1 MIDEYDDRML
11 VGEVA
16 LQDLH
21 RVVGYLE
28 SGDQLHLAHNF
39 VFIDQDWDADTLR
52 HLDRRLRGA
61 RGGGGLARVVLWPTT
76 TTRAPPAASTTT
88 GSARSGPARSW

>member
-1 MIDEYDDRML
+1 MI

-39 VFIDQDWDADTLR
+39 VFIEQAWDAETYATSIADFEALA
-52 HLDRRLRGA
+52 DRDRLAG
-61 RGGGGLARVVLWPTT
+61 VVP
-76 TTRAPPAASTTT
+76 RQPRRPAARQPLRPRRPRRA
-88 GSARSGPARSW
+88 SARARSS